1 VLRQHRRWRGSGL
14 GVTQAE
20 ERSDRIFHLP
30 TTVTSNN
37 TTSTTVVVVVV
48 VVVVEE
54 VDVVVHHY

>member
-1 VLRQHRRWRGSGL
+1 LLRQHRRWRGSGL

-30 TTVTSNN
+30 TTVSSNN
-37 TTSTTVVVVVV
+37 TTVVVVVV

-54 VDVVVHHY
+54 VDVVVHH